1 MEKQQEGYLEFI
13 ESFNHIHKYL
23 KKYTNSDDNVSFS
36 DLLNKAHHHPM
47 INHYLDE
54 LHLFRKLRNII
65 VHQTDDFEHVIAIP
79 SDETV
84 ERMKF
89 IEQQLI
95 DPATVDVFKGDVI
108 KFQAN
113 DQLKNVLKVSSEK
126 GFLKFPIYQGETFM
140 GLVTS
145 RAIAKWLQAHIE
157 NNAID
162 LDGTMEE
169 LLEYEKK
176 AQYQFIELTLTV
188 YEAWNLFQT
197 SPKRL
202 DALLLTEQ
210 GDEKEMIQA
219 VITYDDLL
227 KYMYTHNQYVFN

>member
-36 DLLNKAHHHPM
+36 DLLYKAHNHPM
-47 INHYLDE
+47 INRYMDE

-65 VHQTDDFEHVIAIP
+65 VHQTDDFEQLIATP
-79 SDETV
+79 SPETV

-89 IEQQLI
+89 IEQHII
-95 DPATVDVFKGDVI
+95 DPATVEVFKGDVV
-108 KFQAN
+108 KFQAT
-113 DQLKNVLKVSSEK
+113 DQLKNVLKVSAEK
-126 GFLKFPIYQGETFM
+126 GFLKFPIYQGDEFL

-145 RAIAKWLQAHIE
+145 RAIAKWLQTHIE
-157 NNAID
+157 NNAIE

-169 LLEYEKK
+169 LLACEKT
-176 AQYQFIELTLTV
+176 AQYQFIKMELTV
-188 YEAWNLFQT
+188 YEAWHLYQT

-202 DALLLTEQ
+202 DALLLTESGSDQ
-210 GDEKEMIQA
+210 ETIQA

-227 KYMYTHNQYVFN
+227 KYIYTHDQYVFN